1 MKKPATWIYKT
12 SEQLRSKLSLGWR
25 SLLDR
30 SSGVVQYK
38 EDEDL
43 SSNPPAVEAT
53 ETTTNNAAQFV
64 RKIFLKIKPNKKQ
77 SQEVNENA
85 GLIEKF
91 NHKYLKIPQPFA
103 SFLKPL
109 IITFCIVGLYAVLG
123 FYLLPAVLKSK
134 LSEIIQEETG
144 RNASVA
150 KIEFNPFK
158 FFVGIHGFKIHE
170 KDDKSFVDF
179 ETLTLKLNAFDSIKH
194 LGLVVDEIT
203 LTKPSFH
210 IAKLKDGK
218 FNFDDVVKP
227 KKKEAPK
234 KDDDGKL
241 FPLKIVK
248 LSIKEG
254 KLTWND
260 HHFAKPVAEEI
271 IPINL
276 TINDLST
283 EVDKKGQLDFNLAL
297 KSGGKLDWKAKIG
310 VNPVYLEGALNLD
323 NVQLQKM
330 LPLALS
336 DTAAFDVQGQALF
349 NIDYK
354 IDMNKNNLKVTV
366 KKSKFEL
373 RDFQFADK
381 SDAKNLI
388 KTPSFSLE
396 TDALVN
402 LANSNL
408 DVTIREVKL
417 ASRDMQYSNQAEQP
431 ITVSVPNFSHSTDL
445 KVTQAKDNLKVS
457 ASKAAIT
464 IKNLLVKGL
473 NEQKVE
479 VKVPELSLETA
490 YLLDLTDKA
499 KDVTVSHGK
508 FNFHDLH
515 LAEKGENTTLIKV
528 PAFDLSD
535 MGIDLKNRSVS
546 IASISSKDAEFLAWL
561 NPDGTLNYQKLIATQ
576 KGKKVEVTRSE
587 YATAKSVDFKEDAIT
602 AANVTTA
609 TAKPV
614 LPEKDW
620 LLNINTVELNNY
632 TINFE
637 DRSLKK
643 PVKMTAK
650 PINLKVS
657 NITNNPKAELPFQL
671 DVGVNKNGSIKLKGE
686 AVIAPLTAKLDVDV
700 KNIDLKTFQPYV
712 DKFARLDILDGKF
725 NVAGKLAVLQPPE
738 KPIDVKFKGHTGIAH
753 LLTRDQLQNKDFI
766 KWDNLTFKDLDV
778 DLLANHYSSSIL
790 LIEKPYAKV
799 TIRKDKTINFS
810 DIMIA
815 EKGVSDKPSK
825 PAKPAVKAKKGSVA
839 QSSKPVFKLD
849 KVKIVDGS
857 SDFADLS
864 LILPFAAQIK
874 SLDGG
879 AQGISS
885 EQKSTIKVDLK
896 GNAYDLAPVDIKGE
910 VSPYLGNYNIE
921 LKFDGMPM
929 PLVTPYMVEFAGYKI
944 EKGKLTLGL
953 KYQVEKGQLNASNS
967 ILIDQLELGEKVE
980 NPNAVS
986 LPLQL
991 AITLLKDSDG
1001 KIKLD
1006 VPLTGSLEDPEFS
1019 IGHIVVDAL
1028 VNVLTKIVT
1037 SPFNAIASLVGSDAD
1052 LSTVAFQPG
1061 KHSLEAA
1068 EMSKLD
1074 SVAKALKE
1082 KPALNLEIKGT
1093 AFEEQDW
1100 KILREEALLDQLKST
1115 KSAEISQEEGKK
1127 IRSEYVELSGDEYND
1142 LLADAFIQR
1151 FPTMAEKSLLRTP
1164 KLIPPLTG
1172 DFYQV
1177 AKEKMSELIKPDP
1190 KRLKDLASDRS
1201 KEIAKYIVQKGGI
1214 PNERVYIL
1222 DSALDPERKGKEIAS
1237 VLSLKTQ

>member
-25 SLLDR
+25 SLVDR
-30 SSGVVQYK
+30 FPGVEQSE
-38 EDEDL
+38 EDEGI
-43 SSNPPAVEAT
+43 SSNSPNETT
-53 ETTTNNAAQFV
+53 ETVTNNEAKFAQKLV
-64 RKIFLKIKPNKKQ
+64 QKLKPHKKQ
-77 SQEVNENA
+77 NKEANENV
-85 GLIEKF
+85 GVIEKF
-91 NHKYLKIPQPFA
+91 NQKYLKIPQPFA
-103 SFLKPL
+103 SFLKPFV
-109 IITFCIVGLYAVLG
+109 ITLCIVGLYALLG
-123 FYLLPAVLKSK
+123 FYLIPAVIKGK
-134 LSEIIQEETG
+134 LPQIIQEETG
-144 RNASVA
+144 RKASVA

-158 FFVGIHGFKIHE
+158 FIAGIHGFKIHE

-179 ETLTLKLNAFDSIKH
+179 EALILKLNAFESIKH
-194 LGLVVDEIT
+194 LSLVVDEIT

-218 FNFDDVVKP
+218 FNFDDMVKP
-227 KKKEAPK
+227 KKKEEPK
-234 KDDDGKL
+234 KEDTKL

-276 TINDLST
+276 TITDLST
-283 EVDKKGQLDFNLAL
+283 EADKKGRLDFNLAL

-323 NVQLQKM
+323 KVQLQKM

-336 DTAAFDVQGQALF
+336 DTAAFDVQGRALF
-349 NIDYK
+349 TIDYK
-354 IDMNKNNLKVTV
+354 VDMKKNDLNVTI
-366 KKSKFEL
+366 KKSKLEL
-373 RDFQFADK
+373 HDFQFADK

-396 TDALVN
+396 TDALVK
-402 LANSNL
+402 LSNSNL
-408 DVTIREVKL
+408 DVTIKEVKL
-417 ASRDMQYSNQAEQP
+417 ASQDLQYSNQAEQP
-431 ITVSVPNFSHSTDL
+431 ITVNVPNFSHSTDL
-445 KVTQAKDNLKVS
+445 KVTQTKDNLKVS
-457 ASKAAIT
+457 ASKAAIA
-464 IKNLLVKGL
+464 IKNLLVNGL

-490 YLLDLTDKA
+490 YLLDFTDKA

-515 LAEKGENTTLIKV
+515 LAEKGENATLIKV

-535 MGIDLKNRSVS
+535 MGIDLKNRSVT
-546 IASISSKDAEFLAWL
+546 IALITSKNAEFLAWL
-561 NPDGTLNYQKLIATQ
+561 NPDGTLNYQKLIPTK

-587 YATAKSVDFKEDAIT
+587 YATAKSVDFKEDAKT
-602 AANVTTA
+602 AADVTTA

-632 TINFE
+632 AINFE

-643 PVKMTAK
+643 PLKMTAK

-671 DVGVNKNGSIKLKGE
+671 DVGVNKTGSIKLKGG
-686 AVIAPLTAKLDVDV
+686 AVIEPLSAKLDVDV
-700 KNIDLKTFQPYV
+700 KNIDLETFQPYV
-712 DKFARLDILDGKF
+712 DKFARLDILDSKF
-725 NVAGKLAVLQPPE
+725 SVAGKLAVQQPPE
-738 KPIDVKFKGHTGIAH
+738 KPLDVKFKGNTGIAN

-778 DLLANHYSSSIL
+778 DLSANRYSSSLL

-815 EKGVSDKPSK
+815 DKSVSDKPSK
-825 PAKPAVKAKKGSVA
+825 SAKPVKVKK
-839 QSSKPVFKLD
+839 SSANEVNKPIFKLD

-879 AQGISS
+879 ANGISS
-885 EQKSTIKVDLK
+885 EHKSTIKVDLK
-896 GNAYDLAPVDIKGE
+896 GNAYDLAPVNIQGE
-910 VSPYLGNYNIE
+910 VSPYLGNYNID
-921 LKFDGMPM
+921 LQFDGMPM

-953 KYQVEKGQLNASNS
+953 KYQVENGKLQAANS

-986 LPLQL
+986 LPLEL

-1006 VPLTGSLEDPEFS
+1006 VPLTGSLEDPQFS
-1019 IGHIVVDAL
+1019 ISHIIVDAL
-1028 VNVLTKIVT
+1028 VNVLTKVIT
-1037 SPFNAIASLVGSDAD
+1037 SPFTAIASLVGSDED
-1052 LSTVAFQPG
+1052 LSTIAFAPG
-1061 KHSLEAA
+1061 KDTLAPA
-1068 EMSKLD
+1068 EISKLD
-1074 SVAKALKE
+1074 NVAKALKE
-1082 KPALNLEIKGT
+1082 KPALNLEVKGASFT
-1093 AFEEQDW
+1093 EQDW
-1100 KILREEALLDQLKST
+1100 KILREEALLDQLKSV
-1115 KSAEISQEEGKK
+1115 KASQLSQEDGKK
-1127 IRSEYVELSGDEYND
+1127 IRSEYVELSGDEYNE
-1142 LLADAFIQR
+1142 LLADAFIKR
-1151 FPTMAEKSLLRTP
+1151 FPTMAEKSLFRSP

-1177 AKEKMSELIKPDP
+1177 AKEKMSEIINPDP
-1190 KRLKDLASDRS
+1190 KRLKDLASERA
-1201 KEIAKYIVQKGGI
+1201 KEIAKYIVQKGGV

-1222 DSALDPERKGKEIAS
+1222 DSVTDPESKGKDLVS
-1237 VLSLKTQ
+1237 TLSLKTN